1 MADEDSGSDWG
12 SDGDS
17 GAPSPVPEAAPVV
30 TAGKVAARDNP
41 LQALIMKR
49 KAKDEEHQ
57 AKLKKLLG
65 ERPCRTGWLP
75 TRPSPSK
82 CSARSP
88 REPCKIAAEPRRARV
103 PG

>member
-1 MADEDSGSDWG
+1 MADGDSGSDWG

-17 GAPSPVPEAAPVV
+17 AAPSPVPEAAPVV
-30 TAGKVAARDNP
+30 SAGKVAARDNP

-65 ERPCRTGWLP
+65 EPSCCAPRLP
-75 TRPSPSK
+75 SLPSP
-82 CSARSP
+82 A
-88 REPCKIAAEPRRARV
+88 
-103 PG
+103 